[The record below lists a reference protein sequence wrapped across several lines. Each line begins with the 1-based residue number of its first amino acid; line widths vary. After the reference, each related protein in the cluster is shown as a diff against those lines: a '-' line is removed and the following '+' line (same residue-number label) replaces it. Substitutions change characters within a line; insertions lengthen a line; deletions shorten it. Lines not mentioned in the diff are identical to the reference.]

1 MMNLKEIQAAAAA
14 LGNQLSA
21 GVPVLAAT
29 ERMARFQP
37 AYAAFW
43 REVAQGASAGQ
54 TLSSFLGRV
63 WPATLVSVVRAGE
76 ESGTLPVVLERI
88 EATVEL
94 QREMYKLMSE
104 LAYPVGFGALGL
116 AVFVF
121 FMVKVIPA
129 LSSSLGVGNHGFVF
143 ELSTWMSGMVAQH
156 WLGMLLGGGGLA
168 GAAAYWLSQADN
180 RSKVADLMLNAP
192 VVGDALRHIAFGIWA
207 HYMALM
213 DATGS
218 IPVTEGLDM
227 TSAALPPSLREG
239 MRRMSVEAVV
249 RGLGDAADPDRQ
261 PDGDSRRTWP
271 FYIGNAFLI
280 AEETGRLDVELLRAA
295 RAMLKHGKEKLKVAL
310 WFANVIALFVSAVL
324 IVGPL
329 AAYYIQLGIAL
340 ADAMKG

>member
-37 AYAAFW
+37 AYATFW
-43 REVAQGASAGQ
+43 QEVAQGAASGQ
-54 TLSSFLGRV
+54 TLSSFLSRE
-63 WPATLVSVVRAGE
+63 WPETLVNVVRAGE
-76 ESGTLPVVLERI
+76 ESGTLPQVLERI

-94 QREMYKLMSE
+94 QREMYKLMGE
-104 LAYPVGFGALGL
+104 LAYPLGFGALGL
-116 AVFVF
+116 LVFVF

-129 LSSSLGVGNHGFVF
+129 LSGSLGVGNHGLVF
-143 ELSTWMSGMVAQH
+143 DLSTWMSQIAQQH
-156 WLGMLLGGGGLA
+156 WLSILLGLTA
-168 GAAAYWLSQADN
+168 GVATIVYWLAQASN
-180 RSKVADLMLNAP
+180 RSKLADLLLRAP
-192 VVGDALRHIAFGIWA
+192 VIGDALRHITFGVWA
-207 HYMALM
+207 HYMALI

-218 IPVTEGLDM
+218 IPVTEGLQL
-227 TSAALPPSLREG
+227 TSTMLPPSLGEG
-239 MRRMSVEAVV
+239 MRRMSAEAVS

-261 PDGDSRRTWP
+261 APGDSRAAWP

-295 RAMLKHGKEKLKVAL
+295 QAMLKHGKARLKVAL
-310 WFANVIALFVSAVL
+310 WFSNVIALFVSAVL

-329 AAYYIQLGIAL
+329 AAYYIQLGTAL